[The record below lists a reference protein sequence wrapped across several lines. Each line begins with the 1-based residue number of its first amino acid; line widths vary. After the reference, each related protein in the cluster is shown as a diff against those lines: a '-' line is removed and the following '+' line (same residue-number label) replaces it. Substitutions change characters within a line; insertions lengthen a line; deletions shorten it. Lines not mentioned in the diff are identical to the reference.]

1 MVRKL
6 TRGVTL
12 VAGLAVL
19 SLVAGC
25 GGGDGDGSAQ
35 KAADD
40 ADRVAEVVAPA
51 KVEVLASLTGCEV
64 KIRTE
69 AEELRE
75 GVCHTKAGDYLITT
89 FPKEELL
96 QVWLD
101 SASLYGG
108 KKLVGPRWAISAK
121 EEVLEPLRKKV
132 GGTVQDLST
141 YGRTGGPGPSAS

>member
-1 MVRKL
+1 VVRKL

-12 VAGLAVL
+12 AAGLAVL
-19 SLVAGC
+19 PLVAGC
-25 GGGDGDGSAQ
+25 GGGDGDGSA
-35 KAADD
+35 KKADD
-40 ADRVAEVVAPA
+40 TSRVAEIVAPA
-51 KVEVLASLTGCEV
+51 KVEVLASLTGCDV

-101 SASLYGG
+101 SASIYGG
-108 KKLVGPRWAISAK
+108 KKLVGPRWVISAK

-132 GGTVQDLST
+132 GGSVQDLST
-141 YGRTGGPGPSAS
+141 YGRTGGAGPSAS

>member
-1 MVRKL
+1 VVRKL

-12 VAGLAVL
+12 AAGLAML
-19 SLVAGC
+19 PLVAGC
-25 GGGDGDGSAQ
+25 GGGDGDGSA
-35 KAADD
+35 KKADD
-40 ADRVAEVVAPA
+40 TSRVAEIVAPA
-51 KVEVLASLTGCEV
+51 KVEVLASLTGCDV

-101 SASLYGG
+101 SASIYGG

-141 YGRTGGPGPSAS
+141 YGRKGGAGPSAS